1 MRQFLP
7 NRKTMF
13 LAVPARSPVL
23 GVGSFAVVRVVQDPA
38 EDCRISV
45 ESRQVYFPPD
55 QCVPPVTS
63 RTWIMCI
70 KCYILLC
77 KSSRLFSV
85 TDKAGAGMVLS
96 SLVQVWQVLHQAG
109 LAILSHS
116 CQNIRWCTPVLS
128 PCHYEVFTYLDTTGS
143 TAV

>member
-1 MRQFLP
+1 
-7 NRKTMF
+7 MF

-77 KSSRLFSV
+77 KSYRLSAV
-85 TDKAGAGMVLS
+85 TDKAGAGVEMS
-96 SLVQVWQVLHQAG
+96 SLVQGGQVLHQAR
-109 LAILSHS
+109 LAVFGHS
-116 CQNIRWCTPVLS
+116 GQSLLWCTTVLS
-128 PCHYEVFTYLDTTGS
+128 TRHHVVVPTLYTTGMP
-143 TAV
+143 AV